1 MADTK
6 TWLGQPDKWARLK
19 RIEALDMDKDWL
31 EIGGLT
37 SADFL
42 SIIFPVPFAGF
53 MTTFAAPRMS
63 RILASTGE
71 LTNRVAKRAVDTILF
86 SSTLHTHGFGTPEG
100 RKAAR
105 KVNALHAQ
113 YDIHPD
119 DFIAVGC
126 DPLIFTLDL
135 FDRYGWRDL
144 LPKEREA
151 QRLYYDRQAR
161 AFGSRKPLPKTE
173 EEMRDFID
181 NYFETQ
187 LWYEPQNQEM
197 AEKTLDWYVELA
209 PRPLRGLFRKILLS
223 TLDSRVV
230 EACGLKA
237 SGPVDRAISHVAMKA
252 LASKDPVPDGRPDML
267 KDLVNSVYP
276 DGYTIDDLG
285 PKLKDPAPD
294 GAACRT
300 QTAA

>member
-1 MADTK
+1 MGKPK
-6 TWLGQPDKWARLK
+6 TWLGEGDRHARQR
-19 RIEALDMDKDWL
+19 RIETLDLQKDWL

-63 RILASTGE
+63 RILYSTGE

-100 RKAAR
+100 RKAAQ
-105 KVNALHAQ
+105 KVNGLHAQ

-119 DFIAVGC
+119 DFVLVGC

-135 FDRYGWRDL
+135 FDRYGWREL
-144 LPKEREA
+144 SAKEREA

-173 EEMRDFID
+173 VEMREFVD

-187 LWYEPQNQEM
+187 LFFEPQNKEM
-197 AEKTLDWYVELA
+197 AEITLDWYTGLA
-209 PRPLRGLFRKILLS
+209 PRPLRGLMRKILLS
-223 TLDSRVV
+223 TLDPRIVK
-230 EACGLKA
+230 ACGLEVPNKL
-237 SGPVDRAISHVAMKA
+237 DRTISHIVMKV
-252 LASKDPVPDGRPDML
+252 LASKDPLPDGRPDML
-267 KDLVNSVYP
+267 SELVAQVYP
-276 DGYTIDDLG
+276 EGYRIEDLG
-285 PKLKDPAPD
+285 PKLKSSHSPPAE
-294 GAACRT
+294 GA
-300 QTAA
+300 TA

>member
-1 MADTK
+1 MAGTK
-6 TWLGQPDKWARLK
+6 TWIGEPDKWARLK
-19 RIEALDMDKDWL
+19 RIETLDLEKDWL

-37 SADFL
+37 SSDFI

-100 RKAAR
+100 RKAAQ

-135 FDRYGWRDL
+135 FDRYGWREL

-161 AFGSRKPLPKTE
+161 AFGSRKALPKTE
-173 EEMRDFID
+173 EEMRDFVE

-187 LWYEPQNQEM
+187 LGYEPQNQEM
-197 AEKTLDWYVELA
+197 AEKTLEWYVELA
-209 PRPLRGLFRKILLS
+209 PRAIRGLFRNILLS
-223 TLDSRVV
+223 TLDPRVV
-230 EACGLKA
+230 RACGLKLP
-237 SGPVDRAISHVAMKA
+237 GPVDRAIAHVALKT
-252 LASKDPVPDGRPDML
+252 LARKDPVPDGRPDML
-267 KDLVNSVYP
+267 KDLVKSVYP
-276 DGYTIDDLG
+276 DGYSIEDLG
-285 PKLKDPAPD
+285 PRLAGVQPA
-294 GAACRT
+294 AMAS
-300 QTAA
+300 

>member
-1 MADTK
+1 MTDAK
-6 TWLGQPDKWARLK
+6 QWLGKNDKWARLR
-19 RIEALDMDKDWL
+19 RIETLDLYKDWL

-37 SADFL
+37 SRDFL

-63 RILASTGE
+63 RILHSTGE

-100 RKAAR
+100 RRAAQ

-135 FDRYGWRDL
+135 FDKYGWREL
-144 LPKEREA
+144 LPVEREA

-161 AFGSRKPLPKTE
+161 AFGSRKALPKTE
-173 EEMRDFID
+173 DEMRDFVD

-197 AEKTLDWYVELA
+197 AEKTLEWYCELA
-209 PRPLRGLFRKILLS
+209 PKHLRGLFRRMLLS
-223 TLDSRVV
+223 TIDPRVLK
-230 EACGLKA
+230 ACGIARPGRL
-237 SGPVDRAISHVAMKA
+237 DRTIANFAIKR
-252 LASKDPVPDGRPDML
+252 LAAKDPLPDGQPDML
-267 KDLVNSVYP
+267 QDLVKSVYP
-276 DGYTIDDLG
+276 DGYSIDDLG
-285 PKLKDPAPD
+285 PKFNDTAPV
-294 GAACRT
+294 AA
-300 QTAA
+300 AS